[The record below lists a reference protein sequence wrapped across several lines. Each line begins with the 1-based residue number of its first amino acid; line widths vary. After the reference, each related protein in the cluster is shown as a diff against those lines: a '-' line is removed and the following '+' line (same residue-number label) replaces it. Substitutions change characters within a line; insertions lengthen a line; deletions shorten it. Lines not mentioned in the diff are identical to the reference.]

1 MNILSQE
8 ARERQ
13 AVVKLGL
20 RKATLSELKELQAMV
35 LEKSFFR
42 LLYLR
47 ICVHWLTFSRKRRQI
62 KFPGKK

>member
-20 RKATLSELKELQAMV
+20 RKATLSELEELQAMV
-35 LEKSFFR
+35 LDK
-42 LLYLR
+42 
-47 ICVHWLTFSRKRRQI
+47 ITFAAYISSDLCALVDILQKEDEAN
-62 KFPGKK
+62 